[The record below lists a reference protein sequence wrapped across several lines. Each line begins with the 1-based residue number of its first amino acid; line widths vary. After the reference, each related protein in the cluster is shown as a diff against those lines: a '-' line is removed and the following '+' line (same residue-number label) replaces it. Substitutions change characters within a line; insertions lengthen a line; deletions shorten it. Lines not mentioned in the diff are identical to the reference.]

1 MPNFAQSIKNEI
13 TRLARREIRS
23 QTLALRKSS
32 AQHRKEIAELK
43 RQAAELKTEIKR
55 LAKLSGNGISPQKSQ
70 DDTVALRFSAKSVI
84 AQRKR
89 LGISANDFGQL
100 VGVSGVTIYAW
111 EQGRSR
117 PRKTQI
123 QALALVRTFG
133 KTEARAKLGKS

>member
-13 TRLARREIRS
+13 TRLARKEIRS

-32 AQHRKEIAELK
+32 AQHRREIAELK
-43 RQAAELKTEIKR
+43 RQATELKTEVKR
-55 LAKLSGNGISPQKSQ
+55 LEKLCSGVSSQKSQ
-70 DDTVALRFSAKSVI
+70 DETVTHRFSAKSVI

-89 LGISANDFGQL
+89 LGISANDFGKL

-117 PRKTQI
+117 PRKAQVE
-123 QALALVRTFG
+123 ALGLVRAFG
-133 KTEARAKLGKS
+133 KKQARAKLADR